1 MSCLIDT
8 HCHLD
13 NECYQ
18 DDLQEVILRAQQNGV
33 KKFIIP
39 GADPK
44 DLDNAIKITQV
55 YPNVYFALGIHPY
68 EIHNNRLVDIEHFV
82 TDKKCVAIG
91 ECGLDYY
98 RLPELEE
105 RNEYKKAQKEMFIA
119 HIELALKLNLPL
131 IVHIR
136 EASNDAFEILNS
148 YKNLKGVLHCFN
160 ADEILLGLADRFY
173 YGIGG
178 VSTFKNARKIVEIL
192 PKIPKNRI
200 LLETD
205 APYLTPHPHRG
216 QRNEPS
222 YISLIVTKLS
232 EVLGMDTLDIED
244 LSTKNAYDLF
254 GQL

>member
-13 NECYQ
+13 NGCYQ
-18 DDLQEVILRAQQNGV
+18 DDIEEVIFRAQKNGV
-33 KKFIIP
+33 EKFIIP

-44 DLDNAIKITQV
+44 DLRNAVKIAQS

-68 EIHNNRLVDIEHFV
+68 EIYGNNLKDIEHFLK
-82 TDKKCVAIG
+82 DEKCIAIG

-98 RLPELEE
+98 RLPELKE
-105 RNEYKKAQKEMFIA
+105 RENYKKIQKEIFIA
-119 HIELALKLNLPL
+119 HIELAIKSNLPL

-136 EASNDAFEILNS
+136 EASNDAFEILNT
-148 YKNLKGVLHCFN
+148 YKNLRGVLHCFN
-160 ADEILLGLADRFY
+160 ADEILLGLSDRFY

-178 VSTFKNARKIVEIL
+178 VATFKNAKKIVEIL
-192 PKIPKNRI
+192 PKIPKDRI

-216 QRNEPS
+216 ERNEPS
-222 YISLIVTKLS
+222 YIPLVVQKLS
-232 EVLGMDTLDIED
+232 EVLGMDNESIGV

-254 GQL
+254 GQM